1 MQKQLNEKRGF
12 ANNPIVRAIG
22 LQRIVV
28 VLAVILEA
36 VLFSILSPAFR
47 QYATVVSILDYSY
60 YITFMAIGVTFCL
73 ISGGNDLSV
82 GAGMIC
88 YALAGGYLVQ
98 HMGWPVWGGM
108 LVTIAI
114 GLAFGVLNGVMVA
127 IMNLPPFIATL
138 CTMLITRGLGSI
150 LTGGMAV
157 SWPSRSSQGGWFRNL
172 FKIVNNGKIIPVGF
186 LIVIVSIILM
196 SIVLNKTRVGR
207 YIIAIGSNKE
217 AARLS
222 GVNVIKYQMLAYII
236 SGFFAGLAGIA
247 YSATFSSSVAPG
259 TGAGL
264 ELDAIGGAIIGGT
277 SMTGGQGSIIG
288 TLLGVFV
295 MSLLKTGLPYV
306 GLQANW
312 QQIITGIVL
321 IVCTAKCGKHRTF
334 FIGGIPMKKMLA
346 IVLALMLVF
355 SATAA
360 LAADYEIVSK
370 GFQHQYWQA
379 VLKGAEKKA
388 AELGVEINFVGP
400 ANESAYDEQLGQLN
414 TCRPRQR
421 IRLRRAAV
429 PAELRHQCQAQGHRP
444 GCPVH
449 RDLPGRHQDRPGCR
463 HPDHRL

>member
-1 MQKQLNEKRGF
+1 MQISEKKGNAF
-12 ANNPIVRAIG
+12 TNNPIVKAIG

-28 VLAVILEA
+28 VLAVIVEA
-36 VLFSILSPAFR
+36 IFFSIMSPAFR

-82 GAGMIC
+82 GTGMIC

-98 HMGWPVWGGM
+98 QMGWPVWAGM
-108 LVTIAI
+108 LITILI
-114 GLAFGVLNGVMVA
+114 GLCFGVLNGVMVS

-138 CTMLITRGLGSI
+138 CTMLITRGMGSI
-150 LTGGMAV
+150 ITRGMAV
-157 SWPSRSSQGGWFRNL
+157 SWPARKGVGGWFRSM
-172 FKIVNNGKIIPVGF
+172 FKIIGTGSNGLPKGTIIPIGF
-186 LIVIVSIILM
+186 AIVLASIIIM
-196 SIVLNKTRVGR
+196 TIVLNKTRVGR

-222 GVNVIKYQMLAYII
+222 GVNVVKYQMLAYII

-277 SMTGGQGSIIG
+277 SMTGGQGSVIG

-295 MSLLKTGLPYV
+295 MSLLKTGLPYI

-321 IVCTAKCGKHRTF
+321 IA
-334 FIGGIPMKKMLA
+334 A
-346 IVLALMLVF
+346 IYI
-355 SATAA
+355 
-360 LAADYEIVSK
+360 D
-370 GFQHQYWQA
+370 
-379 VLKGAEKKA
+379 VLKNRKTA
-388 AELGVEINFVGP
+388 
-400 ANESAYDEQLGQLN
+400 
-414 TCRPRQR
+414 
-421 IRLRRAAV
+421 
-429 PAELRHQCQAQGHRP
+429 
-444 GCPVH
+444 
-449 RDLPGRHQDRPGCR
+449 
-463 HPDHRL
+463 

>member
-1 MQKQLNEKRGF
+1 MQKQLSEKRGF
-12 ANNPIVRAIG
+12 ANNPIVRTIG

-82 GAGMIC
+82 GTGMIC
-88 YALAGGYLVQ
+88 YALTGGFLI
-98 HMGWPVWGGM
+98 HHFGWPVWGGM
-108 LVTIAI
+108 LIAI
-114 GLAFGVLNGVMVA
+114 ALGLCIGCLNGILVA
-127 IMNLPPFIATL
+127 VMNLPPFIATL
-138 CTMLITRGLGSI
+138 CTMLINRGLGSI
-150 LTGGMAV
+150 ITGGMSAA
-157 SWPSRSSQGGWFRNL
+157 WPSRNSPDGWFRSL
-172 FKIVNNGKIIPVGF
+172 FKIIDNGKIIPVGF
-186 LIVIVSIILM
+186 AIVLFFIILM

-222 GVNVIKYQMLAYII
+222 GVNVIKYQMMAYII

-247 YSATFSSSVAPG
+247 YAATFSSSVAPG

-321 IVCTAKCGKHRTF
+321 IV
-334 FIGGIPMKKMLA
+334 A
-346 IVLALMLVF
+346 IYI
-355 SATAA
+355 
-360 LAADYEIVSK
+360 D
-370 GFQHQYWQA
+370 
-379 VLKGAEKKA
+379 VLKNKKA
-388 AELGVEINFVGP
+388 A
-400 ANESAYDEQLGQLN
+400 
-414 TCRPRQR
+414 
-421 IRLRRAAV
+421 
-429 PAELRHQCQAQGHRP
+429 
-444 GCPVH
+444 
-449 RDLPGRHQDRPGCR
+449 
-463 HPDHRL
+463 

>member
-1 MQKQLNEKRGF
+1 MQKQGIEKRGF
-12 ANNPIVRAIG
+12 ANNPIVKAIG

-60 YITFMAIGVTFCL
+60 YISFMAIGVTFCL

-98 HMGWPVWGGM
+98 QSGWPVWAGM
-108 LVTIAI
+108 LVTIIMGI
-114 GLAFGVLNGVMVA
+114 GFGTLNGAMVA

-157 SWPSRSSQGGWFRNL
+157 SWPSRSSAGGWFRSL
-172 FKIVNNGKIIPVGF
+172 FKIINNGKIVPVGF
-186 LIVIVSIILM
+186 IIVIVCIILM
-196 SIVLNKTRVGR
+196 SIVLNRTKVGR

-222 GVNVIKYQMLAYII
+222 GVNVIKYQMSAYII
-236 SGFFAGLAGIA
+236 SGFFTGLAGIA
-247 YSATFSSSVAPG
+247 YAATFSSSVAPG
-259 TGAGL
+259 TGPGL

-277 SMTGGQGSIIG
+277 SMTGGSGSVIG

-321 IVCTAKCGKHRTF
+321 IV
-334 FIGGIPMKKMLA
+334 A
-346 IVLALMLVF
+346 IYI
-355 SATAA
+355 
-360 LAADYEIVSK
+360 D
-370 GFQHQYWQA
+370 
-379 VLKGAEKKA
+379 VLKNKKTA
-388 AELGVEINFVGP
+388 
-400 ANESAYDEQLGQLN
+400 
-414 TCRPRQR
+414 
-421 IRLRRAAV
+421 
-429 PAELRHQCQAQGHRP
+429 
-444 GCPVH
+444 
-449 RDLPGRHQDRPGCR
+449 
-463 HPDHRL
+463 

>member
-1 MQKQLNEKRGF
+1 MQIQGNEKRGF
-12 ANNPIVRAIG
+12 ANNPIVKAIG

-36 VLFSILSPAFR
+36 LLFSVLSPAFR

-60 YITFMAIGVTFCL
+60 YISFMAIGVTFCL

-82 GAGMIC
+82 GTGMIC

-108 LVTIAI
+108 LVTIAF
-114 GLAFGVLNGVMVA
+114 GLCFGVLNGAMVA

-157 SWPSRSSQGGWFRNL
+157 SWPSRSGAGGWFRSL
-172 FKIVNNGKIIPVGF
+172 FKIIDSGKIIPVGF
-186 LIVIVSIILM
+186 IIVLFFIILM
-196 SIVLNKTRVGR
+196 TLVLNKTKVGR

-222 GVNVIKYQMLAYII
+222 GVNVIKYQMMAYII

-247 YSATFSSSVAPG
+247 YAATFSSSVAPG

-277 SMTGGQGSIIG
+277 SMTGGQGSIVG

-295 MSLLKTGLPYV
+295 MSLLKTGLPYI

-312 QQIITGIVL
+312 QQIITGVILLGAV
-321 IVCTAKCGKHRTF
+321 
-334 FIGGIPMKKMLA
+334 GIDVVKNKR
-346 IVLALMLVF
+346 
-355 SATAA
+355 
-360 LAADYEIVSK
+360 K
-370 GFQHQYWQA
+370 
-379 VLKGAEKKA
+379 
-388 AELGVEINFVGP
+388 
-400 ANESAYDEQLGQLN
+400 
-414 TCRPRQR
+414 
-421 IRLRRAAV
+421 
-429 PAELRHQCQAQGHRP
+429 
-444 GCPVH
+444 
-449 RDLPGRHQDRPGCR
+449 
-463 HPDHRL
+463 

>member
-1 MQKQLNEKRGF
+1 MQKQITEKRGF

-28 VLAVILEA
+28 VIAVILEA
-36 VLFSILSPAFR
+36 LLFSILSPAFR

-60 YITFMAIGVTFCL
+60 YITLMAIGVTFCL

-88 YALAGGYLVQ
+88 YALAGGFLVQ
-98 HMGWPVWGGM
+98 QCGWPVWGGM
-108 LVTIAI
+108 IVTIVM
-114 GLAFGVLNGVMVA
+114 GLCFGTLNGAMVA

-150 LTGGMAV
+150 ITGGMAV
-157 SWPSRSSQGGWFRNL
+157 SWPSRSGKGGWFRSL
-172 FKIVNNGKIIPVGF
+172 FKIIDNGKIIPVGF
-186 LIVIVSIILM
+186 IIVIVCIIVM

-222 GVNVIKYQMLAYII
+222 GVNVVKYQMMAYII
-236 SGFFAGLAGIA
+236 SGFFTGLAGIA
-247 YSATFSSSVAPG
+247 YAATFSSSVAPG
-259 TGAGL
+259 TGPGL

-312 QQIITGIVL
+312 QQILTGIVL
-321 IVCTAKCGKHRTF
+321 IV
-334 FIGGIPMKKMLA
+334 A
-346 IVLALMLVF
+346 IYI
-355 SATAA
+355 
-360 LAADYEIVSK
+360 D
-370 GFQHQYWQA
+370 
-379 VLKGAEKKA
+379 VLKNKKTA
-388 AELGVEINFVGP
+388 
-400 ANESAYDEQLGQLN
+400 
-414 TCRPRQR
+414 
-421 IRLRRAAV
+421 
-429 PAELRHQCQAQGHRP
+429 
-444 GCPVH
+444 
-449 RDLPGRHQDRPGCR
+449 
-463 HPDHRL
+463 

>member
-1 MQKQLNEKRGF
+1 MPKQITEKRGF

-28 VLAVILEA
+28 VIAVILEA
-36 VLFSILSPAFR
+36 LLFSILSPAFR

-60 YITFMAIGVTFCL
+60 YITLMAIGVTFCL

-88 YALAGGYLVQ
+88 YALAGGFLVQ
-98 HMGWPVWGGM
+98 QCGWPVWGGM
-108 LVTIAI
+108 IVTIVM
-114 GLAFGVLNGVMVA
+114 GLCFGTLNGAMVA

-150 LTGGMAV
+150 ITGGMAV
-157 SWPSRSSQGGWFRNL
+157 SWPSRSSNGGWFRSL
-172 FKIVNNGKIIPVGF
+172 FKIIDNGKIIPVGF
-186 LIVIVSIILM
+186 IIVIVCIIVM

-222 GVNVIKYQMLAYII
+222 GVNVVKYQMMAYII
-236 SGFFAGLAGIA
+236 SGFFTGLAGIA
-247 YSATFSSSVAPG
+247 YAATFSSSVAPG
-259 TGAGL
+259 TGPGL

-321 IVCTAKCGKHRTF
+321 IV
-334 FIGGIPMKKMLA
+334 A
-346 IVLALMLVF
+346 IYI
-355 SATAA
+355 
-360 LAADYEIVSK
+360 D
-370 GFQHQYWQA
+370 
-379 VLKGAEKKA
+379 VLKNKKTA
-388 AELGVEINFVGP
+388 
-400 ANESAYDEQLGQLN
+400 
-414 TCRPRQR
+414 
-421 IRLRRAAV
+421 
-429 PAELRHQCQAQGHRP
+429 
-444 GCPVH
+444 
-449 RDLPGRHQDRPGCR
+449 
-463 HPDHRL
+463 

>member
-1 MQKQLNEKRGF
+1 MQTTSKSGNAF
-12 ANNPIVRAIG
+12 TNNPIVKAIG

-60 YITFMAIGVTFCL
+60 YISFMAIGVTFCL

-82 GAGMIC
+82 GTGMIC
-88 YALAGGYLVQ
+88 YALAGGFLVQ
-98 HMGWPVWGGM
+98 QMHMPVWVG
-108 LVTIAI
+108 LIVTIAM
-114 GLAFGVLNGVMVA
+114 GLIFGVLNGVMVA

-138 CTMLITRGLGSI
+138 CTMLITRGFGSI
-150 LTGGMAV
+150 ITGGMAV
-157 SWPSRSSQGGWFRNL
+157 SWPSRSSPDGWFRSM
-172 FKIVNNGKIIPVGF
+172 FKIIDKGKIIPVGF
-186 LIVIVSIILM
+186 LIVLLAILIM
-196 SIVLNKTRVGR
+196 SIVLNKTKVGR

-312 QQIITGIVL
+312 QQIITGLVL
-321 IVCTAKCGKHRTF
+321 IV
-334 FIGGIPMKKMLA
+334 A
-346 IVLALMLVF
+346 IYI
-355 SATAA
+355 
-360 LAADYEIVSK
+360 D
-370 GFQHQYWQA
+370 
-379 VLKGAEKKA
+379 VLKNKKTA
-388 AELGVEINFVGP
+388 
-400 ANESAYDEQLGQLN
+400 
-414 TCRPRQR
+414 
-421 IRLRRAAV
+421 
-429 PAELRHQCQAQGHRP
+429 
-444 GCPVH
+444 
-449 RDLPGRHQDRPGCR
+449 
-463 HPDHRL
+463 